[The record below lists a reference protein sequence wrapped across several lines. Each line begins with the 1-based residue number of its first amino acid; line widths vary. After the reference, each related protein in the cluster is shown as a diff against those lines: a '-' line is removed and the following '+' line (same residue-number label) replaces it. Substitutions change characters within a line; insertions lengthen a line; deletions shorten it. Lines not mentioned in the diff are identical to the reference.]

1 MIYNFKSENLMQDVV
16 SPCLCPIIDD
26 IEDEFYNLH
35 RFDSLAIY
43 APSCIAREILCR
55 LLKVEDIDEDEIR
68 EDFWFHEE
76 SDEFL
81 LWSADDTEVMVTIGY
96 DGMIWVEYAR
106 LDDGHIKVSEATLSY
121 MYDEFSQRDV
131 LDIID
136 DENSV
141 LVFGFEDE
149 FEETESYDDLEE
161 CCEELES
168 DCYCDDTCDLP
179 CCHESDYPCHSNEKY
194 FVNGKYVS
202 KEEYDEKRKIFD
214 ETMNEFLHVL
224 RSRLL
229 DWVWM

>member
-1 MIYNFKSENLMQDVV
+1 MIYDFKSETLMQDVV
-16 SPCLCPIIDD
+16 SSCLCPIIDD

-55 LLKVEDIDEDEIR
+55 LLKVEDIDEEEIR

-81 LWSADDTEVMVTIGY
+81 LWSADDTEVIVTIGY

-121 MYDEFSQRDV
+121 VYDEFSQRDV

-161 CCEELES
+161 CCEESES
-168 DCYCDDTCDLP
+168 DCHCDDTCDLP
-179 CCHESDYPCHSNEKY
+179 CCHKVNYPCHSDEEY
-194 FVNGKYVS
+194 FVNGKHVS

-224 RSRLL
+224 HNRLG
-229 DWVWM
+229 WFWM

>member
-16 SPCLCPIIDD
+16 NPCLCPIIDD

-55 LLKVEDIDEDEIR
+55 LLKVEDIDENEIR

-76 SDEFL
+76 SDNFL
-81 LWSADDTEVMVTIGY
+81 LWSADDTEVIVTIGY

-121 MYDEFSQRDV
+121 VYDEFSQRDV

-168 DCYCDDTCDLP
+168 DCYCDDACDLP
-179 CCHESDYPCHSNEKY
+179 CCHEADYPCHSDEEY
-194 FVNGKYVS
+194 FVNGKHVS

-224 RSRLL
+224 HNRLG
-229 DWVWM
+229 WFWM

>member
-16 SPCLCPIIDD
+16 NPCLCTIIDD

-35 RFDSLAIY
+35 RFDSLSIY

-55 LLKVEDIDEDEIR
+55 LLKVEDIDKDEIR

-81 LWSADDTEVMVTIGY
+81 LWSADDTEVIVTIGY

-121 MYDEFSQRDV
+121 VYDEFSQRDV

-149 FEETESYDDLEE
+149 FEETEYYDDLEE
-161 CCEELES
+161 CCEESES
-168 DCYCDDTCDLP
+168 NCHCDDTCDLP
-179 CCHESDYPCHSNEKY
+179 CCHEADYPCHSDEEY
-194 FVNGKYVS
+194 FVNGKHVS

-224 RSRLL
+224 HNRLG
-229 DWVWM
+229 WFWM

>member
-16 SPCLCPIIDD
+16 NPCLCPIIDD

-55 LLKVEDIDEDEIR
+55 LLKVEDIDEEEIG

-81 LWSADDTEVMVTIGY
+81 LWSADDTEVIVTIGY

-121 MYDEFSQRDV
+121 VYDEFSQRDV

-149 FEETESYDDLEE
+149 FEETEYYDDLEE
-161 CCEELES
+161 CCEESES
-168 DCYCDDTCDLP
+168 DCHCDDTCDLP
-179 CCHESDYPCHSNEKY
+179 CCHEVDYPCRSDEKY
-194 FVNGKYVS
+194 FVNGKHVS
-202 KEEYDEKRKIFD
+202 KEEYEEKRKIFD
-214 ETMNEFLHVL
+214 ETMNEFLHAL
-224 RSRLL
+224 HNRLG
-229 DWVWM
+229 WFWM

>member
-16 SPCLCPIIDD
+16 NPCLCPIIDD

-55 LLKVEDIDEDEIR
+55 VLKVEDIDEDEIR

-81 LWSADDTEVMVTIGY
+81 LWSADDTEVIVTIGY

-121 MYDEFSQRDV
+121 VYDEFSQRDV

-161 CCEELES
+161 CYKES
-168 DCYCDDTCDLP
+168 EIDCHCADTCDLP
-179 CCHESDYPCHSNEKY
+179 CCHEADYLCHSDEEY
-194 FVNGKYVS
+194 FVNGKHVS

-224 RSRLL
+224 HNRLG
-229 DWVWM
+229 WFWM